1 MEPLTED
8 ELNEVLIELRINSG
22 SNDPLFTCQK
32 EGEKDGKKI
41 STGFYQ
47 AVHRRY

>member
-8 ELNEVLIELRINSG
+8 ELNEVLVEMRINSG
-22 SNDPLFTCQK
+22 SDDPLFTCQK

-41 STGFYQ
+41 SSS
-47 AVHRRY
+47 VH